1 MPDVRLGMYDGY
13 RDCLKSEKMYMNLI
27 KLHLSDPGYT
37 RSLYWNTA
45 DLAVVVVHHEK
56 FLCEVARTGHPGIHV
71 DMLTTCLL
79 RQFQNHGCNK
89 AFACKMRDALAF
101 CIAKGKP
108 SRTRQRKRLL
118 HGKITPK
125 TASAIKAVITA
136 INAESILM
144 ASSEEGE
151 AVEDVDAPSM
161 RSPLAPGDMVG
172 GAAAALQRLREAFGE
187 SQGSATAC
195 SSTSPH
201 A

>member
-1 MPDVRLGMYDGY
+1 MPAARLGMYDGY

-27 KLHLSDPGYT
+27 KLHLNDPGYT

-71 DMLTTCLL
+71 HVLTKCLQ
-79 RQFQNHGCNK
+79 RHFHCGCNK

-101 CIAKGKP
+101 CRAKGKP
-108 SRTRQRKRLL
+108 SQRKRLL

-125 TASAIKAVITA
+125 TASAVKAVITA

-161 RSPLAPGDMVG
+161 RSPLTPGDMVG
-172 GAAAALQRLREAFGE
+172 DAAAALQRLREAFGE

>member
-1 MPDVRLGMYDGY
+1 MHDGY
-13 RDCLKSEKMYMNLI
+13 RTCLASEKMYMNLI
-27 KLHLSDPGYT
+27 NLHLKDPVH
-37 RSLYWNTA
+37 RPLHWNST
-45 DLAVVVVHHEK
+45 DLAVVVAHHEK

-71 DMLTTCLL
+71 TMLTKCLQ
-79 RQFQNHGCNK
+79 RQFGYGCNG
-89 AFACKMRDALAF
+89 AFACKMRDALVF
-101 CIAKGKP
+101 CRSRARGKG
-108 SRTRQRKRLL
+108 SRSMCLRQNRLL

-125 TASAIKAVITA
+125 TASAVQAVITA
-136 INAESILM
+136 INESIFM

-161 RSPLAPGDMVG
+161 GSPLAPGDMAG
-172 GAAAALQRLREAFGE
+172 GAAAALQKLQEAFGE

>member
-1 MPDVRLGMYDGY
+1 
-13 RDCLKSEKMYMNLI
+13 MNLI
-27 KLHLSDPGYT
+27 KLHLKDQVYT
-37 RSLYWNTA
+37 PLYWNST
-45 DLAVVVVHHEK
+45 DLAVVVAHHEK

-71 DMLTTCLL
+71 GMLSKCL
-79 RQFQNHGCNK
+79 RRHFSSRCNE
-89 AFACKMRDALAF
+89 AFAKKLADALAF
-101 CIAKGKP
+101 CRAKGKP
-108 SRTRQRKRLL
+108 SRTRKAKRLL

-125 TASAIKAVITA
+125 TASAVKAVISA
-136 INAESILM
+136 IYGSM
-144 ASSEEGE
+144 ASSAEGE

-172 GAAAALQRLREAFGE
+172 GAAAALQRLQEAFGE

>member
-1 MPDVRLGMYDGY
+1 MPAARLGMYDGY

-27 KLHLSDPGYT
+27 KLHLKDPGYT
-37 RSLYWNTA
+37 RSLYWNSA

-71 DMLTTCLL
+71 GMLTKCLM
-79 RQFQNHGCNK
+79 RHFESRCNGD
-89 AFACKMRDALAF
+89 FARKMADALAF
-101 CIAKGKP
+101 CRVKGKP
-108 SRTRQRKRLL
+108 SRTRRAKRLL

-125 TASAIKAVITA
+125 TASAVKAVISA
-136 INAESILM
+136 IYGSL
-144 ASSEEGE
+144 ASSAEGE

-161 RSPLAPGDMVG
+161 RSPLAPAGDMVG
-172 GAAAALQRLREAFGE
+172 DAAAALQRLKEAFGE

>member
-1 MPDVRLGMYDGY
+1 
-13 RDCLKSEKMYMNLI
+13 MNLI
-27 KLHLSDPGYT
+27 KLHLKTDPGHT

-71 DMLTTCLL
+71 NMLTKCLQ
-79 RQFQNHGCNK
+79 RQFRGYGCNK

-101 CIAKGKP
+101 CRAKGKP
-108 SRTRQRKRLL
+108 SRTRKAKRLL
-118 HGKITPK
+118 HGKITSK
-125 TASAIKAVITA
+125 TASAVKAVISA
-136 INAESILM
+136 INDESIL

-151 AVEDVDAPSM
+151 EDVDAPSM
-161 RSPLAPGDMVG
+161 RSPLAPGGMVG
-172 GAAAALQRLREAFGE
+172 GAAAALQKLQEAFGE